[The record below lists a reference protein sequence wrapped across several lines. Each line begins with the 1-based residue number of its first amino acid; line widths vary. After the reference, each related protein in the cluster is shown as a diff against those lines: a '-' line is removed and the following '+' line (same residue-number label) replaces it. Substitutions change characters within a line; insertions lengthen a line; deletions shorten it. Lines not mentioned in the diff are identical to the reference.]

1 MGNVT
6 LPAYGTQIDV
16 YHRNKT
22 QDVLVLERAGSPTS
36 VTLII
41 WDAVSTRDQTD
52 LIALYAQYGAFAVG
66 SPGTSGWHSARIN
79 TSQLTGSPLPSGLV
93 SSNQYTV
100 TALIGKTEQTVSVL
114 GSTAQTLRS
123 LASQLN
129 ARFTGVNV
137 TLDSNNDIRFETV
150 ATGSRARVKISSTG
164 TLFTPASSL
173 NGFDG
178 FNTQRLGVSSTKEVL
193 TLNRNNAN
201 VKFSD
206 RYNFIVRKR
215 RPYMNR
221 PLITGLLARLEW
233 YDTGAGSP
241 TTGVWRLLGT
251 NELTGSPNTDPDW
264 LLP

>member
-6 LPAYGTQIDV
+6 LPAYGTEIDV
-16 YHRNKT
+16 YHRNIP
-22 QDVLVLERAGSPTS
+22 QDVIVLEKAGSPTS
-36 VTLII
+36 VTLIL

-66 SPGTSGWHSARIN
+66 SPGTSGWHSVKIN

-100 TALIGKTEQTVSVL
+100 TALVGNTEQTVSVL
-114 GSTAQTLRS
+114 GSTAQTLRL

-129 ARFTGVNV
+129 AGFIDVNV

-150 ATGSRARVKISSTG
+150 ATGSRARVKISSRG

-173 NGFDG
+173 NGFEG
-178 FNTQRLGVSSTKEVL
+178 FNAQRLGVSSTKEVL
-193 TLNRNNAN
+193 TLNLNDAN

-206 RYNFIVRKR
+206 RYNLIVRKR
-215 RPYMNR
+215 RPYINR
-221 PLITGLLARLEW
+221 PFTSGPTSRTEW

-251 NELTGSPNTDPDW
+251 NVLAGSPFR
-264 LLP
+264 